1 MNSLLIGD
9 FLLRPKA
16 LGATHVGVWM
26 GGGAVFHNAPGLG
39 EHVSSVA
46 DFANGAPVTFVR
58 TNADAST
65 VVTRVRARLAAPRSY
80 DAVNNNCEHAAN
92 AVVTG
97 RAVSPQLQA
106 VGIVSL
112 GVLLLYWITRQA

>member
-1 MNSLLIGD
+1 M
-9 FLLRPKA
+9 RPKA
-16 LGATHVGVWM
+16 LGATHVGVWL
-26 GGGAVFHNAPGLG
+26 GGGAVYHNAPGHG

-46 DFANGAPVTFVR
+46 DFANGASVAVVR

-65 VVTRVRARLAAPRSY
+65 VVARVRTRLVTPQSY
-80 DAVNNNCEHAAN
+80 DVVNNNCEHAAN

-106 VGIVSL
+106 VVIIAI
-112 GVLLLYWITRQA
+112 GVLMLYCIARRL